1 MTSFTTIAG
10 TAGRIT
16 GHAARLTLQGARHAR
31 RLAEQID
38 WQEVATIVV
47 LGIVTA
53 VALTWEAGFRTG
65 RFIHDLNDALAREWV
80 AALGV
85 LERPAATIK
94 ESLTVAGTA
103 QPVAAKPVRRPHP
116 QPTPQPVPAMT
127 PAPVVA
133 TWAVP
138 LDRAV
143 SAVRCGQASQRQAA
157 KRYGISRT
165 SLQRALAAA

>member
-10 TAGRIT
+10 TTGRIT

-31 RLAEQID
+31 RLADQID

-47 LGIVTA
+47 LGLVTA
-53 VALTWEAGFRTG
+53 IALTWEAGFRTG

-85 LERPAATIK
+85 LERPAA
-94 ESLTVAGTA
+94 STVEPAASTA
-103 QPVAAKPVRRPHP
+103 AAPTSIVWLPQPVAA
-116 QPTPQPVPAMT
+116 
-127 PAPVVA
+127 
-133 TWAVP
+133 TWAAP
-138 LDRAV
+138 IDRAV
-143 SAVRCGQASQRQAA
+143 SAVRCGRTSQRQAA
-157 KRYGISRT
+157 RRYGVSRT

>member
-1 MTSFTTIAG
+1 MTTFTTIAG
-10 TAGRIT
+10 TTGRIT
-16 GHAARLTLQGARHAR
+16 GHAARLTLQAGRHAR
-31 RLAEQID
+31 RLAKQID
-38 WQEVATIVV
+38 WQEVVTIVV
-47 LGIVTA
+47 LGLVTA
-53 VALTWEAGFRTG
+53 IALTWEAGFRLG

-94 ESLTVAGTA
+94 ESLTVARPA
-103 QPVAAKPVRRPHP
+103 EVAAKPVRRPHP
-116 QPTPQPVPAMT
+116 QPAPQPVPAMT